1 MADQRC
7 RVCGALT
14 QDGEGCPECSVTTT
28 ETSGLPAY
36 ADTITASPPAH
47 PSLQPHADGAWR
59 LQISGNEFNQIL
71 RCTQSDLQYREALPP
86 EGELVFWCPQDQNQ
100 LWVRIID
107 ETKSAPIRIT
117 NRAVTSG
124 CLRPGDLLT
133 IGSYGWIFHAY
144 PKGHG
149 FGLEPANP
157 IPGASLAMENVTV
170 RNGPESDP
178 RLDIKH
184 LHIDAGE
191 FVGIVGQS
199 GAGKSTLVTEIVDTR
214 QGTGTVMIDGMD
226 RSGQDDPAP
235 KQISYLPQADIVHH
249 DLTIGQQALD
259 YVQMVDGNC
268 TRSDVEEAFH
278 SVGLRDEYD
287 KFPRELSGGQLRRAR
302 LAGGLARNPRVL
314 LLDEP
319 DSGLDPETAIDVRRL
334 LKTISLLGATVVTVT
349 HHQHGGDL
357 FDRTLTIE
365 EGRIIQDA
373 PSPHHSKESDA
384 EPIVTTA
391 HEAESVGRIK
401 QSRVFFRR
409 NLNQFRQQ
417 VFANCRL
424 PAWAARIQEKLA
436 KRVILRDFTIPQWLF
451 TLILMPLFFAIAIS
465 LSAPRFEL
473 YPYLVS
479 FLGVLSVIWMAASQ
493 SHLALTTT
501 WDRVD
506 FERVQ
511 GLMPYPYLAAKSVF
525 LTLIMLAQVLVFVA
539 TLNFTCHKVLDRP
552 VFAGDVP
559 YSRDA
564 REPETTDKSEKPS
577 SEVGGMFSEPAM
589 SQFLGVLCL
598 VGFAASQMGLL
609 ISVIAQNRT
618 TVAAALLPLLMIT
631 QLLFS
636 VFVVKARDSKTPIE
650 TAYAGFWLTDACT
663 RPNCPSS
670 HTLYRTL
677 VDPPKD
683 DSTTDAPPTANQP
696 GFFVCVDCDDDLKFV
711 DDAEEGENPNPLKRL
726 EPLSEKDLDQ
736 RTENNRKL
744 PGAWATAISYATL
757 TRYADL
763 AMRPI
768 LKPQGGKHE
777 TEYCYHE
784 IQKKSMWQLLG
795 IGLICHFVVAAL
807 MGCGMFS
814 AALSLG
820 KRLKSR
826 FSKGSVACLAT
837 LCLLSFSDHSQAQDP
852 APKPTIT
859 HLNLTNG
866 YYDASPLSGLLREG
880 SSDENLL
887 FPFTNKTRL
896 ALSLL
901 KVQGVIDDFE
911 ILDDSIRIQYDEKS
925 HRDVVHGFF
934 PPKLLG
940 TEEIGDNLRVA
951 ILVHGLEGG
960 ELTYV
965 DWVPA
970 LEEHGWH
977 CLKMIYPND
986 GDVKKPADFLRAQLL
1001 TLQAKHPRTQFVILA
1016 HSLGGLVSWS
1026 ALAHSRPDELSN
1038 VTDLIT
1044 LGTPYLGSQLASLQ
1058 LELEL
1063 ADVAVRLW
1071 KRDWT
1076 GLDTISD
1083 GQGQAVE
1090 VLTPESPQRS
1100 AILRRKLPALI
1111 NLHVAAGNDGPI
1123 PQSDRAGLA
1132 KLAESLVDRMKS
1144 SEELRAKLQTVATAD
1159 EIYQGLGD
1167 GAVTLESA
1175 TWPQKQYP
1183 QTVKSLRIFPRS
1195 HTDLLRIE
1203 ESEDELLAWVLGRI
1217 Q

>member
-1 MADQRC
+1 MTDQRC
-7 RVCGALT
+7 RVCGART
-14 QDGEGCPECSVTTT
+14 ENGEGCPECSVTTA

-36 ADTITASPPAH
+36 ANAVAPAPSAH
-47 PSLQPHADGAWR
+47 PSLQPHPDNAWR

-86 EGELVFWCPQDQNQ
+86 DGELVFWCPQDQNQ

-107 ETKSAPIRIT
+107 ETKSASIRIA

-149 FGLEPANP
+149 FGLEPVNP

-170 RNGPESDP
+170 SNGPGSDP

-214 QGTGTVMIDGMD
+214 QGTGTVMIDGLD

-365 EGRIIQDA
+365 QGRIIDDFQ
-373 PSPHHSKESDA
+373 SPHHNKEIDT
-384 EPIVTTA
+384 EPSVTTT
-391 HEAESVGRIK
+391 HEPESVGRLK
-401 QSRVFFRR
+401 QTFVFLRR

-417 VFANCRL
+417 VFAHCRL
-424 PAWAARIQEKLA
+424 PGWAERLQEKLA
-436 KRVILRDFTIPQWLF
+436 KRVILRNFTIPHWAF
-451 TLILMPLFFAIAIS
+451 TLILMPVFFAVAIS
-465 LSAPRFEL
+465 LSAPRFER

-501 WDRVD
+501 WDRID

-511 GLMPYPYLAAKSVF
+511 GLKPYPYLFAKSVF

-539 TLNFTCHKVLDRP
+539 TLNFTSHKALDRP

-559 YSRDA
+559 YSEGA
-564 REPETTDKSEKPS
+564 KEPETADTSENTS
-577 SEVGGMFSEPAM
+577 SVVGGIFSEPAM
-589 SQFLGVLCL
+589 PQFLGILCL

-636 VFVVKARDSKTPIE
+636 VFVVKARDSKTTVE
-650 TAYAGFWLTDACT
+650 TAYAGFWLTDACNG
-663 RPNCPSS
+663 PNCPSS
-670 HTLYRTL
+670 HTLYRTWIA
-677 VDPPKD
+677 
-683 DSTTDAPPTANQP
+683 SPTKEPTEEPSRPNNP
-696 GFFVCVDCDDDLKFV
+696 GFFVCVDCDYDLTFV
-711 DDAEEGENPNPLKRL
+711 DAQEEGEDPNPLKRL
-726 EPLSEKDLDQ
+726 ENLNASDLKQ
-736 RTENNRKL
+736 RTENNSKL

-768 LKPQGGKHE
+768 LKPQRESHE
-777 TEYCYHE
+777 KKYCYHE
-784 IQKKSMWQLLG
+784 IQKESMWQLLG
-795 IGLICHFVVAAL
+795 IGLICHFTVAAM

-814 AALSLG
+814 IALSLG
-820 KRLKSR
+820 KQFKGR

-837 LCLLSFSDHSQAQDP
+837 ICLLSVSDHSQAQAP
-852 APKPTIT
+852 TPKPTIT
-859 HLNLTNG
+859 HLKLKDG
-866 YYDASPLSGLLREG
+866 HYDASPLSGLLRKE

-887 FPFTNKTRL
+887 FPFTNRTRL
-896 ALSLL
+896 ALGLL
-901 KVQGVIDDFE
+901 KVQGVIEDFE
-911 ILDDSIRIQYDEKS
+911 VLDDSIRIQYSAES
-925 HRDVVHGFF
+925 REDVVHSFF

-940 TEEIGDNLRVA
+940 TDEIGDSLRVA

-960 ELTYV
+960 ELTYI
-965 DWVPA
+965 DWAPA
-970 LEEHGWH
+970 LKEHGWH
-977 CLKMIYPND
+977 CLRMLYPND
-986 GDVKKPADFLRAQLL
+986 GGIKKPADFLRSELKS
-1001 TLQAKHPRTQFVILA
+1001 LQADHPKTRFVILA
-1016 HSLGGLVSWS
+1016 HSLGGLVTWS
-1026 ALAHSRPDELSN
+1026 ALTSSHPDELSN
-1038 VTDLIT
+1038 VTDFFS
-1044 LGTPYLGSQLASLQ
+1044 LGTPYLGSKLAVLQ
-1058 LELEL
+1058 AELEL

-1071 KRDWT
+1071 KKDWT
-1076 GLDTISD
+1076 GLNTMSD
-1083 GQGQAVE
+1083 GDGQAIE
-1090 VLTPESPQRS
+1090 VLRPESLERKLL
-1100 AILRRKLPALI
+1100 IKHKLPAAV
-1111 NLHVAAGNDGPI
+1111 NFHVAVGNAGPI
-1123 PQSDRAGLA
+1123 HQSDR
-1132 KLAESLVDRMKS
+1132 ESLGKLFKSLADRMNFRDK
-1144 SEELRAKLQTVATAD
+1144 LRAKLETVVAAN
-1159 EIYQGLGD
+1159 EIYEGLGD

-1175 TWPQKQYP
+1175 MWPQKKY
-1183 QTVKSLRIFPRS
+1183 TGDVKSFRVFSRS
-1195 HTDLLRIE
+1195 HTGLLRIGKPQ
-1203 ESEDELLAWVLGRI
+1203 DELLDWVLERI